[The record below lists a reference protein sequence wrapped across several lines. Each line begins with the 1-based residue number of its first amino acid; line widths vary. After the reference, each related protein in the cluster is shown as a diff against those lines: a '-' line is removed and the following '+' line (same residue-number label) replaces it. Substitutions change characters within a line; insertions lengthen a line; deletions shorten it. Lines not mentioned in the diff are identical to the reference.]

1 MTLFHNFAGFYD
13 LVFIVSGCPETTTG
27 PRHNRFGI
35 EENGMKKYRQGYTL
49 IELMIT
55 VAILGI
61 LASVGIS
68 AFQTYSV
75 RAQVSEGLA
84 LSGPVQSAVAEY
96 YNDQGAFPADN
107 TIAGILPADSYTGK
121 YVDSVSVNG
130 AVISILYG
138 NDASAQINGETVT
151 LTAVAALGSLNW
163 DCASGGV
170 IDDTLLPQ
178 ICR

>member
-1 MTLFHNFAGFYD
+1 
-13 LVFIVSGCPETTTG
+13 
-27 PRHNRFGI
+27 
-35 EENGMKKYRQGYTL
+35 MKKRHQGYTL

-61 LASVGIS
+61 LASVAVS

-75 RAQVSEGLA
+75 RAQVSEGLH
-84 LSGPVQSAVAEY
+84 LSGPLQSAVTEF
-96 YNDQGAFPADN
+96 YNDRGAFPANN
-107 TIAGILPADSYTGK
+107 TAAGVLAANNYSGQFVAGISI
-121 YVDSVSVNG
+121 NG

-138 NDASAQINGETVT
+138 NRASAKIAGNTVT
-151 LTAVAALGSLNW
+151 LTAVPSLGSLNW

-170 IDDTLLPQ
+170 IPDTLLPQ

>member
-1 MTLFHNFAGFYD
+1 MTLFHNLSSVNH
-13 LVFIVSGCPETTTG
+13 LVFIVSGCPEPTKVT
-27 PRHNRFGI
+27 RRKRSGI
-35 EENGMKKYRQGYTL
+35 EENGMKKHRQGYTL

-61 LASVGIS
+61 LASVAIS

-84 LSGPVQSAVAEY
+84 LSGPLQSAVAEY

-107 TIAGILPADSYTGK
+107 TEAGILPADNYTGK
-121 YVDSVSVNG
+121 YVDSVSING

-138 NDASAQINGETVT
+138 NDANAQINGETVE
-151 LTAVAALGSLNW
+151 LTAVAALGSLEW